1 MQKGSNFLG
10 VILVTVVVGALIMTI
25 TGTNLFSI
33 GSDSESILQRQSTA
47 EKKQADFVVAGWIP
61 EWAGQSGLE
70 SVQTNSEILTNI
82 SPVWYDANE
91 DGTLTDKRPKESA
104 RILREAQENGI
115 EVTVTISLF
124 SHEILTSIYSDPV
137 RLQTH
142 IDSLI
147 EVGSQEGVDGI
158 DINYESTKLS
168 DKEGYFAMLE
178 GIYTGLSE
186 RGKKTVVT
194 VLPQWGLSEYLS
206 LKETRAVQEWSRIA
220 QYADE
225 IRVMAYDF
233 TWQSA
238 PNSGPIGP
246 LNWHREIIE
255 YGISQVDPQKLVLGI
270 HLYSYEKFIEKE
282 EPGPYQ
288 SDQLRFVTSLEE
300 NRGEPNQS
308 RAYTYSTIQK
318 IYAENEI
325 LTDEEYQGE
334 RIIRYSK
341 FNTDT
346 SLFEDRI
353 TVYIDP
359 DGVQSRI
366 DLANEYNLKGV
377 AFWRLGGEGE
387 LVRNLEN
394 SK

>member
-1 MQKGSNFLG
+1 MKQGSSGLFG
-10 VILVTVVVGALIMTI
+10 IILVTIAVGAII
-25 TGTNLFSI
+25 SIVTGTNPFSRI
-33 GSDSESILQRQSTA
+33 PRVELESPRTQA
-47 EKKQADFVVAGWIP
+47 VPKKEADFVVAGWIP

-70 SVQTNSEILTNI
+70 SVQNNNETLTNI

-91 DGTLTDKRPKESA
+91 DGTLNDKRPKEA
-104 RILREAQENGI
+104 DRILREAQANGI

-124 SHEILTSIYSDPV
+124 SHEILTSIYSDPQ

-142 IDSLI
+142 IDALV
-147 EVGSQEGVDGI
+147 EAGSQDRVDGI

-178 GIYTGLSE
+178 GLYNGLRE

-206 LKETRAVQEWSRIA
+206 LKETRAVQDWARIS

-225 IRVMAYDF
+225 VRVMAYDY

-246 LNWHREIIE
+246 LNWHEEIIR
-255 YGISQVDPQKLVLGI
+255 YGIEQVDPQKLVLGI
-270 HLYSYEKFIEKE
+270 HLYSYEKYTERE
-282 EPGPYQ
+282 EPGPYR
-288 SDQLRFVTSLEE
+288 SDLLTFVTSLEE
-300 NRGEPNQS
+300 NRGEANTS

-325 LTDEEYQGE
+325 ISDETYQGE
-334 RIIRYSK
+334 RVIRYSK
-341 FNTDT
+341 FNDD
-346 SLFEDRI
+346 SGKFEDRV

-359 DGVQSRI
+359 NGVQQRV
-366 DLANEYNLKGV
+366 DLAKKYNLGGI

-387 LVRNLEN
+387 LIQGI
-394 SK
+394 SQ